1 MCSIQFSD
9 VLGTVLL
16 ASYWRWLIVNLALLS
31 IIEEVFI
38 LILFILIIII
48 IIIVSL
54 IILRKKSIQN
64 ARI

>member
-38 LILFILIIII
+38 LIIFILLII